1 VSEQRYVCVAT
12 SSECDSLTRVRLSSL
27 LRVGLWAS
35 AVVLL
40 GSCGQTARAPIE
52 DEATGGAGG
61 GSGGRAAG
69 SGGGTSTGGSA
80 SGGSA
85 GEATSEWDELLNAAG
100 APGTFSEDSFWASCR
115 VEEVLGETSECLDFY
130 GAESEGQL
138 ICGHLATSPPYFYW
152 STDPCLRSGALG
164 ACLIEMPSKRRVQ
177 YFYEEPTG
185 SLTLEE
191 NCELKGGS
199 FYEL

>member
-100 APGTFSEDSFWASCR
+100 APGTFSEEIFVGSCR
-115 VEEVLGETSECLDFY
+115 VEPEPGVISEC
-130 GAESEGQL
+130 SEWYYVEEDAPPG
-138 ICGHLATSPPYFYW
+138 CGHLAAGPTQYIWTSDLCPRTGF
-152 STDPCLRSGALG
+152 LA
-164 ACLIEMPSKRRVQ
+164 ACLFESTQRVH
-177 YFYEEPTG
+177 YWYAETTG
-185 SLTLEE
+185 SLSLAE
-191 NCELKGGS
+191 NCELKEGW
-199 FYEL
+199 FYEP